1 MGMSSEIGFTSTVP
15 VEILLAAGKTP
26 VDLNNLF
33 ISQDRPLALV
43 EEAERAGF
51 PASSC
56 AWTKGVYAAAQRKG
70 IRTVVAVIQG
80 DCGNSRVLM
89 ELWGLAGVRVLP
101 FAYPPDRDRS
111 FLSGQMERLMD
122 QLGTCWEEV
131 EAMRA
136 KLRPLRQKL
145 SLLDEL
151 TWKTNQVD
159 GYHNHLFLVRSTDL
173 GGDCRRFEE
182 EIEVYLSQLPPP
194 PPTPSEEVRLGY
206 IGVPSIL
213 TGLYQYLESLKAR
226 VVFNEVQRQF
236 SIPAA
241 NSGLPESYLRYT
253 YPYGTLERVGDIQQE
268 IHRRGIQ
275 GLIHY
280 VQSFCFRHLEDMIFR
295 RCLSVP
301 ILTVEGDK
309 PGEVDMRT
317 RTRLEAFVDLL
328 RGREKRGGCLLG

>member
-1 MGMSSEIGFTSTVP
+1 MSSEIGFTSTIP

-43 EEAERAGF
+43 EEAELAGF

-70 IRTVVAVIQG
+70 VRTVVAVIQG

-89 ELWGLAGVRVLP
+89 ELWKLAGIRVLP

-111 FLSGQMERLMD
+111 FLSRQMERLMD

-131 EAMRA
+131 EARRVE
-136 KLRPLRQKL
+136 LSPLRQKL

-159 GYHNHLFLVRSTDL
+159 GYHNHLFLLRSTDL

-182 EIEVYLSQLPPP
+182 EIELYLSQLPPTHTTP
-194 PPTPSEEVRLGY
+194 PEEVRLGY

-241 NSGLPESYLRYT
+241 DSGLLEGYLRYT
-253 YPYGTLERVGDIQQE
+253 YPYGALERVGDIQQE

-295 RCLSVP
+295 RCLGVP

-317 RTRLEAFVDLL
+317 RTRLEAFVELL
-328 RGREKRGGCLLG
+328 RGREKGGGCLRG